1 MSTFLKIFPVLM
13 LSIFTCKSQTTDNN
27 RIADQAQDISPLLI
41 GESIPE
47 ATLLD
52 KEGNFLILS
61 NLIKSKPTV
70 LVFYRGGWCPYCN
83 KHLSALADIEVEI
96 IEMGYQI
103 IAVSPDDYRNLKP
116 TESNTHLNYTLLSD
130 PEGVFIQ
137 EMGIAFKTPAK
148 LKSFI
153 ESKTQTGNTAE
164 LLPVP
169 TTMILDQSGKIQFE
183 YINPDYKERLSGE
196 MLLAVLKTLN
206 I

>member
-1 MSTFLKIFPVLM
+1 MSTFLKIVPVLM

-27 RIADQAQDISPLLI
+27 RIAEQAQDISPLLI

-52 KEGNFLILS
+52 KEGNLLILN
-61 NLIKSKPTV
+61 NLITSKPTV
-70 LVFYRGGWCPYCN
+70 LAFYRGGWCPYCN
-83 KHLSALADIEVEI
+83 KHLSALADIEEEI
-96 IEMGYQI
+96 IKMGYQI

-116 TESNTHLNYTLLSD
+116 TESNTHLNYRLLSD

-137 EMGIAFKTPAK
+137 EVGIAFKTPEK

-153 ESKTQTGNTAE
+153 ASKAQTGDTTE

-169 TTMILDQSGKIQFE
+169 TTMVLDQSGKIQFE

-196 MLLAVLKTLN
+196 MLLGVLKTLKK
-206 I
+206 